1 MSDVDPTIEGF
12 SQLPPL
18 KELTKPQRRVLG
30 TLVEKGFTVP
40 ESYPLTLKAATTG
53 CNQKNNRSPVTSY
66 TEDAVLDALEE
77 LRKLGVAA
85 VVHTESGRTERY
97 RHYVRKRFPFSEAQ
111 LAIMTELWLRGR
123 QQLGELRT
131 RASRMAPI
139 ESQQHLRQELDQ
151 LLAQGYVQADGS
163 LDRRGAE
170 VDHTF
175 YLANEPQRS
184 ISASPRATAGDDDD
198 SETTV
203 PAATARPV
211 ATNSGESS
219 GLRQVCEELRAELA
233 EVREEV
239 SELRESLA
247 ELRRNLGA

>member
-1 MSDVDPTIEGF
+1 MNDLDPQVDNF
-12 SQLPPL
+12 QKLPPIS
-18 KELTKPQRRVLG
+18 ELTRTQRRVLG
-30 TLVEKGFTVP
+30 TLVEKAFTVP

-53 CNQKNNRSPVTSY
+53 CNQKNNRAPVTNY
-66 TEDAVLDALEE
+66 PEDAVQEALDQ
-77 LRKLGVAA
+77 LRALGVAA

-123 QQLGELRT
+123 QQLGELRS

-139 ESQQHLRQELDQ
+139 ESQAELRKELDS
-151 LLAQGYVQADGS
+151 LLEQGFIQSDGS

-175 YLANEPQRS
+175 YAAAEGPRTWGGGSPGES
-184 ISASPRATAGDDDD
+184 IG
-198 SETTV
+198 ETSSITNS
-203 PAATARPV
+203 PV
-211 ATNSGESS
+211 AGKSVSAAPQWEAQ
-219 GLRQVCEELRAELA
+219 RDEIREEIRELREQ
-233 EVREEV
+233 V
-239 SELRESLA
+239 SELKDELA